1 MEREQ
6 NAFHVFDMNRARK
19 TVVCLALVIAN
30 AHPRASQEF
39 EIGIIDFYGLG
50 RISENDARQALA
62 FKVGDTITLWG
73 DKPPAVVAESE
84 RRLSTLPGV
93 TRGHANLVCC
103 DAGRVIVYVGV
114 ERREQRAARF
124 RPPPRGNARLPADIV
139 QSGNEFSAAVMSA
152 VQRGDA
158 GEDDTQGHAL
168 LHDPAARAIQER
180 FVGYAARDLKKLRT
194 VLRTSADSDHR
205 ALAAEILG
213 YVANKQSVVSD
224 LVYGMSDSSSNVRN
238 NASRSLV
245 VFARL
250 APTSARPMVRVPYK
264 PFIELLQSSVWTD
277 RNKASWALMELSER
291 GDAKLLGTLR
301 RLALV
306 PLIEMARWQSQGHAT
321 PALMILG
328 RIAGQSD
335 VAVQAALARGEREDI
350 INEALKRQ

>member
-6 NAFHVFDMNRARK
+6 GAFRVFEMNRAR
-19 TVVCLALVIAN
+19 TTAVCLALVIVN
-30 AHPRASQEF
+30 AYPLASQEF

-50 RISENDARQALA
+50 RVSEDDARRALA
-62 FKVGDTITLWG
+62 FRVGDTITLSG
-73 DKPPAVVAESE
+73 DKSRAVLAESE

-93 TRGHANLVCC
+93 TRGHANVVCC

-114 ERREQRAARF
+114 EGREQRATRF
-124 RPPPRGNARLPADIV
+124 RPPPRGNARLPADMV
-139 QSGNEFSAAVMSA
+139 QSGNELSAAVMSA

-168 LHDPAARAIQER
+168 FHDPAARAIQER
-180 FVGYAARDLKKLRT
+180 FVGYAARDLKRLRN
-194 VLRTSADSDHR
+194 VLRTSADADHR

-213 YVANKQSVVSD
+213 YVADKQGVVSD

-238 NASRSLV
+238 IASRSLV
-245 VFARL
+245 VFARM
-250 APTSARPMVRVPYK
+250 ASTSARPMVRVPYK
-264 PFIELLQSSVWTD
+264 PFIELLQSPVWTD
-277 RNKASWALMELSER
+277 RNKASMALMELSER
-291 GDAKLLGTLR
+291 GDSKLLGTLR
-301 RLALV
+301 RQAIV
-306 PLIEMARWQSQGHAT
+306 PLIEAARWKSEGHAT

-335 VAVQAALARGEREDI
+335 VAIQAAVSRGEREEI